1 MMKKTLV
8 PVPNHTK
15 LIMLR
20 VGEVFLKGRNQSRF
34 VDIMRENLLASLRK
48 RIGNCKI
55 KGARGH
61 LFLHLES
68 SDQLGDALEVCANTP
83 GFTSFSPILRV
94 QADPDIIAAATLE
107 LAIETWSGLDVSFA
121 AKCKRVDKMNRI
133 ASPQMNLHV
142 AEAILTKLPMRV
154 DLGNPDVAMHVSY
167 GVEYAHIWVQSI
179 DGIGGMPVGGT
190 GKALLLLSGG
200 IDSPVAGYLAQKRG
214 CRLQS
219 IYFHSPPFISEA
231 SREKVEVLG
240 RNLAERQNG
249 MNLHVVPFT
258 DIQKAIKAK
267 CDPRLSV
274 LLYRRF
280 MYRIAVRVAE
290 LNGCTVLCT
299 GENLAQVASQTL
311 ENLHLVD
318 MVTNMMTLRPLITYD
333 KREIV
338 DLARLIN
345 TFDTSILPY
354 DDCCTLF
361 VPRHPTTRGKAH
373 VLEKAEAALD
383 VEGLIQAAVEG
394 VDTVAL

>member
-1 MMKKTLV
+1 
-8 PVPNHTK
+8 
-15 LIMLR
+15 MLR

-34 VDIMRENLLASLRK
+34 VDILRENLLASLRK
-48 RIGNCKI
+48 RIGQCKI

-68 SDQLGDALEVCANTP
+68 PDQLPGALEVCANTP

-94 QADPDIIAAATLE
+94 ESKPEVIADAVRA
-107 LAIETWSGLDVSFA
+107 LAIDAWSGLDVSFA
-121 AKCKRVDKMNRI
+121 AKCKRVDKTVPI
-133 ASPQMNLHV
+133 TSPQMNLHV
-142 AEAILTKLPMRV
+142 AEAVLTTLPLRV
-154 DLGNPDVAMHVSY
+154 DLTKPDVAMHVSY
-167 GVEYAHIWVQSI
+167 GDEHAHIWVQSI
-179 DGIGGMPVGGT
+179 DGVGGMPIGGS

-231 SREKVEVLG
+231 SRKKVEVLG
-240 RNLAERQNG
+240 QNLAERQNG
-249 MNLHVVPFT
+249 MALHVVPFT
-258 DIQKAIKAK
+258 NIQKAIKAD
-267 CDPRLSV
+267 CDPRLTV

-280 MYRIAVRVAE
+280 MYRIAARVAQ
-290 LNGCTVLCT
+290 LNDCSVLCT

-318 MVTNMMTLRPLITYD
+318 VVTDMMTLRPLITYD

-338 DLARLIN
+338 DLARRIG

-361 VPRHPTTRGKAH
+361 VPRHPVTRGKLH
-373 VLEKAEAALD
+373 VLQKAEAALD
-383 VEGLIQAAVEG
+383 I
-394 VDTVAL
+394 DALVQKAIDGIEVVNL